1 MRRCNNIYETVT
13 VYYPTSCCNTSKCPT
28 TTSTS
33 TSTSTTTSSSST
45 TTTTTTI
52 AIPPGAIPVGVLIGY
67 QTISPPEDIVLSG
80 SLEDTCIALN
90 NLFTDNVVL
99 DSEVVDYTTY
109 YFDETTF
116 IMYNSVTNT
125 FAEDGYYFTEL
136 GFLYVTNG
144 LAEEV
149 DPFSLC
155 FDITTTTTTTLI

>member
-28 TTSTS
+28 TT
-33 TSTSTTTSSSST
+33 
-45 TTTTTTI
+45 TTTTI
-52 AIPPGAIPVGVLIGY
+52 AIPPGAVPILILIGY
-67 QTISPPEDIVLSG
+67 QTISPPENIVLSG
-80 SLEDTCIALN
+80 SAEDICTALTN
-90 NLFTDNVVL
+90 AFSGNIVL
-99 DSEVVDYTTY
+99 DSEVVDGTTY

-116 IMYNSVTNT
+116 MMYNSVTNT

-136 GFLYVTNG
+136 GFLYVNNG

-149 DPFSLC
+149 NYFSLC